1 MPAHRI
7 ALALTEGMPIFEA
20 AIPCEVFGR
29 VRPGLPDP
37 WYEFTICA
45 QEPGRTSTGSAFVT
59 ATPYG
64 LDGLAEADTV
74 IVPACDNVL
83 DDVPAQLVAA
93 VRTAYDRGAR
103 IVSLCTGAFVLAE
116 AGLLDGRRATVHW
129 FHADLLAERY
139 PAVDVDPAV
148 LYIDEGQ
155 VLTSAGTT
163 AGLDLC
169 LHLVRLDHGSEVA
182 NLLARRLVISPHRSG
197 GQAQYVDSPVAPTAD
212 DSLAPLLQWATAHL
226 HRPLTIAELAA
237 HQHLTPRTLIR
248 RFHAATG
255 TPPLRWLLAQR
266 IQRARTLLES
276 TDESPA
282 RVAELCG
289 LGGEANLRHHFARML
304 GVAPGEYRRA
314 FRKQA
319 NSSASSI

>member
-1 MPAHRI
+1 MAI
-7 ALALTEGMPIFEA
+7 TEGMPIFEA

-29 VRPGLPDP
+29 ARPGLPDP
-37 WYEFTICA
+37 WYEFTVCA

-64 LDGLAEADTV
+64 LDGLAMADTV

-83 DDVPAQLVAA
+83 DDAPAQLVTA
-93 VRTAYDRGAR
+93 VRAAHERGAR

-129 FHADLLAERY
+129 FHANLLAERY
-139 PAVDVDPAV
+139 PAVDVDPSV

-155 VLTSAGTT
+155 ILTSAGTT

-169 LHLVRLDHGSEVA
+169 LHLVRIDHGAEVA
-182 NLLARRLVISPHRSG
+182 NLLARRLVISPHRNG
-197 GQAQYVDSPVAPTAD
+197 GQAQYVDSPVARNAD

-226 HRPLTIAELAA
+226 HEPLTIAELAA
-237 HQHLTPRTLIR
+237 RQHLTPRTLIR
-248 RFHAATG
+248 RFRDATG
-255 TPPLRWLLAQR
+255 TSPLRWLLAQR

-276 TDESPA
+276 TDDPPA

-289 LGGEANLRHHFARML
+289 LGGEANLRHHFARTV
-304 GVAPGEYRRA
+304 GVPPGEYRRT
-314 FRKQA
+314 FRKQVA
-319 NSSASSI
+319 RR